1 MKKTLAFF
9 LTIAAPMLGQAM
21 NPQNTFP
28 NAVQSI
34 GPSFY
39 LNYND
44 LTSSFKDSVSGLT
57 MTNTAA
63 NGSTAGPNCKYGVAS
78 SSSLSCSLTTTAGDA
93 LIVFI
98 ASGVAI
104 NSIVDS
110 GGATDVPIVNFGA
123 SDHAYYFA
131 NVTAGSHTITAKLAS
146 STSYPQLQVV
156 DVAGASSTS
165 PIDSYVTNIQST
177 PTTLMTSGPVT
188 TSGNSEELVGFTAGA
203 GAGGTW
209 SAGSPAFSLTTGSY
223 ANQVIGS
230 YNAATPGAYTFKATS
245 SISLA
250 WSTILVAV
258 KGASG
263 TSGTVTTQQP
273 GFDYTNGAQYSAEF
287 PYNAWSVAPNDT
299 LGAVDWSTPFSM
311 MWQID
316 RLNWNRKGTLVL
328 ASKGDISSNSNNWW
342 KLTLQQA
349 GYYAQFCFY
358 ANAGALG
365 QPQGACASSLDAPD
379 GFGYNV
385 VVTNSATG
393 ANGVATGTT
402 NAFQIYVNGINETA
416 SVAPYGQGFGKVAL
430 TVSGGTGYA
439 NSTAFTSSGGG
450 INCNVAGTMNS
461 ASGVPTSLTVAAS
474 QPNYG
479 CASDPNIVL
488 TAPTGTGAMIAATP
502 MSLSINATNYP
513 VVAPGY
519 VSMGAYNGVDGT
531 DSTQAPTYIDEFAEF
546 PSVLTASQIA
556 NLFYTTKWYQALAP
570 IPASPPVVI
579 LSEDG
584 CGGTDN
590 VFSLLMLIRAQQA
603 GLITLAGVE
612 STTLDGTS
620 QAYYRQVLDQAGLNN
635 VPVASQTGTAVGS
648 GHCTSANITSYNAS
662 TPQTAASYETSSTMY
677 RTIFAKYPSTPI
689 YIANGGPLDGIAQ
702 FMASPADS
710 ISPLTGA
717 QLWTQNGDNGGFL
730 AVQGIGC
737 CGTATY
743 YSYPANQTVLA
754 GNGTTSVYGW
764 NATPESGGP
773 GILASRSGNDPSWLL
788 FNSLG
793 SDSQSCGDCLTV
805 VHAMF
810 PGTDPFGGGVTITI
824 GGAGTGYAASTPFT
838 STGGG
843 ANCHV
848 SGLMLSTGGVPSS
861 IVGIGGQLNTSPY
874 GIGFGCY
881 SPSSPPTISLVGG
894 TGAGVTLTAS
904 TSGASSCQGVAASG
918 TQVAI
923 ATSPCTNFYTEWPQY
938 NTVSGTPLFQWFI
951 NSLVDLVPVGQPR
964 MP

>member
-1 MKKTLAFF
+1 MKRILAFF

-44 LTSSFKDSVSGLT
+44 LTSSFKDSVSGMT

-63 NGSTAGPNCKYGVAS
+63 NGSAAGPNCKYGAAS
-78 SSSLSCSLTTTAGDA
+78 GATLSCSLTATAGDA

-98 ASGVAI
+98 ASSVVI
-104 NSIVDS
+104 DSVVDS
-110 GGATDVPIVNFGA
+110 GGATDIPIANFGA

-165 PIDSYVTNIQST
+165 PIDNYVTNVQST
-177 PTTLMTSGPVT
+177 PTTSMTSGPLT

-209 SAGSPAFSLTTGSY
+209 SAGSPAFSLATGFY
-223 ANQVIGS
+223 ANQIIGT
-230 YNAATPGAYTFKATS
+230 YNAATPGSYTFNATS
-245 SISLA
+245 SVSLG
-250 WSTILVAV
+250 WSTILIAV
-258 KGASG
+258 KGASE
-263 TSGTVTTQQP
+263 TFGTVATQQP
-273 GFDYTNGAQYSAEF
+273 GFDYTNNAQYSAEF

-299 LGAVDWSTPFSM
+299 LGAVDWNTPFSM

-316 RLNWNRKGTLVL
+316 RLNWNREGTLVL

-349 GYYAQFCFY
+349 GYSAQFCFY

-365 QPQGACASSLDAPD
+365 QPQGACASSLDVPD

-402 NAFQIYVNGINETA
+402 NAFQIYVNGIDETA
-416 SVAPYGQGFGKVAL
+416 SVAPYGQGFGKVTLA
-430 TVSGGTGYA
+430 VSGGTGYA

-461 ASGVPTSLTVAAS
+461 TSGVPTSLTVAAG

-479 CASDPNIVL
+479 CTSDPNIVL
-488 TAPTGTGAMIAATP
+488 TAPTGTGAAITATP
-502 MSLSINATNYP
+502 IPLSINSTSYP
-513 VVAPGY
+513 VMAPGY
-519 VSMGAYNGVDGT
+519 VSTGVYYGVDGT

-546 PSVLTASQIA
+546 PGVLTASQIA

-570 IPASPPVVI
+570 IPASLPVVI

-590 VFSLLMLIRAQQA
+590 IFSLLMLIRAQQA

-635 VPVASQTGTAVGS
+635 VPVAADTGAAIGA
-648 GHCTSANITSYNAS
+648 GNCTSANITSYNAS

-677 RTIFAKYPSTPI
+677 RMIFAKYPSTPV

-702 FMASPADS
+702 FMASPADG
-710 ISPLTGA
+710 ISSLTGA
-717 QLWTQNGDNGGFL
+717 QLWARNGGNGGFL
-730 AVQGIGC
+730 AIQGVGC
-737 CGTATY
+737 CGTFGDY
-743 YSYPANQTVLA
+743 YSYPASQTVLT
-754 GNGTTSVYGW
+754 GNGTTPVYGW
-764 NATPESGGP
+764 NSTPQSGGP
-773 GILASRSGNDPSWLL
+773 GILASRTRNDPTWLL

-793 SDSQSCGDCLTV
+793 SDSRSCGDCLTV
-805 VHAMF
+805 AQAMF
-810 PGTDPFGGGVTITI
+810 PGNDPFGGGVTVNL
-824 GGAGTGYAASTPFT
+824 GGSGTGYAASTPFT
-838 STGGG
+838 SAGGG
-843 ANCHV
+843 TSCHV
-848 SGLMLSTGGVPSS
+848 SGFMLSAGGVPSS
-861 IVGIGGQLNTSPY
+861 IVGAAGQSNTTPY

-881 SPSSPPTISLVGG
+881 NPSSPPTISLVGATG
-894 TGAGVTLTAS
+894 TGATLTAS
-904 TSGASSCQGVAASG
+904 TSGASPCGGVTQTTSTNG
-918 TQVAI
+918 TVA
-923 ATSPCTNFYTEWPQY
+923 TTPCTNFYTEWPQV
-938 NTVSGTPLFQWFI
+938 NAVSGTPLFQWFI
-951 NSLVDLVPVGQPR
+951 NSLVDLAPVG
-964 MP
+964 